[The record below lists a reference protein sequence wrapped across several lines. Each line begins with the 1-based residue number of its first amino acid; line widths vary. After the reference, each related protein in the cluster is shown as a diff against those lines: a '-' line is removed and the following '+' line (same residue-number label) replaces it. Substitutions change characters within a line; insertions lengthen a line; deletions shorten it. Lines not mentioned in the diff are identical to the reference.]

1 MNAAHVSST
10 IVQCLLQGSGSAFAS
25 GLSIDIQVAYY
36 MVPHTSLLPISHSA
50 IKEQGIIALQN
61 VTGMNLDSFL
71 KLLGVYLMAAVV
83 TH

>member
-1 MNAAHVSST
+1 MQHMFQVPSYNAFFKEAD
-10 IVQCLLQGSGSAFAS
+10 L
-25 GLSIDIQVAYY
+25 
-36 MVPHTSLLPISHSA
+36 LLPLACPSTSRLRTIWYHTRASCRFSHSA
-50 IKEQGIIALQN
+50 IKEQGIIAFQN